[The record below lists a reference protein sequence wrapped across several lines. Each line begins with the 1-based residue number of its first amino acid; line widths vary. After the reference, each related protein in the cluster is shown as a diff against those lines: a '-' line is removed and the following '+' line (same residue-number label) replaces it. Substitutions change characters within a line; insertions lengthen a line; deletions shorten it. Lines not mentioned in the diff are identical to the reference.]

1 MLKAQRKPDLPGID
15 APSFQAARLLYATCL
30 IALFCFYFLDVYPWG
45 QLHLALEDARETQG
59 VLIADL
65 FGDFS
70 DAEVRRFQVFPAF
83 LDAEIDQILM
93 RCPVCRFMENGG
105 QIGVVQ

>member
-30 IALFCFYFLDVYPWG
+30 IALFCFYFLDVGPRG